1 MVHIASQF
9 AQATTMARVTA
20 RTMSLLHVF
29 AGAAALGAI
38 LPLSSGPINNHQQ
51 AVLNATPTIPE
62 PPKPETIDVIE
73 LPLPPVSASR
83 DVGACTAALNPH
95 LTGCIAREL
104 TDKFQA
110 GDFTP
115 DGQNVIVTVT
125 FVGAP
130 AAPSSASIYEGVQ
143 LILIRTD
150 GTNFSNGDPWKCL
163 TCGVPT
169 KNAKELD
176 PQRDYPHVFRSGDKA
191 IWGHN
196 ILDCNGKQLASDACT
211 PDDIHIYPIYWSDG
225 APRELRIHP
234 DDVHIGWS
242 SFTNGAG
249 QFSYF
254 GRLEF
259 NAHPPGT
266 GPAVPR
272 YDLVDV
278 DLLVDPKRGAFITA
292 DGSELKLH
300 PESII
305 IGELRGFSGSGDE
318 ILYLGA
324 PTESTNIDLYAVHI
338 ETGIVRRLT
347 SHPDYADPIAFSAD
361 DQWFVTQDTRAS
373 ERQMWMSGMRG
384 IPPLIDIV
392 AVAVAASTRNN
403 GKRRFFQPILIDRH
417 GDRGSY
423 YGQQVNGN
431 GEKSDGGI
439 NDPSWNGRADPAF
452 SLDSTCIVYWQAIVT
467 SPACGGINPLPC
479 PASTAQGRREYRVML
494 ARLSDRQPSL
504 PAPVY
509 KVSSRIPWAT
519 PFPPGTDVPSLPTL
533 KPGNYTLRGK
543 VSGFAEVSLIGDAVH
558 PEPSSIKR
566 VVANYTDFSD
576 DGDHTINGLEDVELT
591 VLFPNV
597 WNQRLDWYSDIVQT
611 GSSTGSKKTG
621 ARGLQLRIDVMKNI
635 LEANGTL
642 TTTIDGV
649 AYHQPAN
656 GT

>member
-1 MVHIASQF
+1 
-9 AQATTMARVTA
+9 MAKITA
-20 RTMSLLHVF
+20 YSISLLRMF
-29 AGAAALGAI
+29 AGTAALGAI
-38 LPLSSGPINNHQQ
+38 LPLSANNQQ
-51 AVLNATPTIPE
+51 AVLIASPNFPG
-62 PPKPETIDVIE
+62 PPKPENIDIVE

-83 DVGACTAALNPH
+83 EVGACTAALNPNR
-95 LTGCIAREL
+95 TGCIAREL

-115 DGQNVIVTVT
+115 NGRNVVVTVT

-130 AAPSSASIYEGVQ
+130 ASPDPASVYNGVQ
-143 LILIRTD
+143 LILIKVD

-163 TCGVPT
+163 TCGVP
-169 KNAKELD
+169 AKSTRELD

-196 ILDCNGKQLASDACT
+196 ILDCNSKQLASDACT
-211 PDDIHIYPIYWSDG
+211 PDDIHIYPIYWPSG
-225 APRELRIHP
+225 APRELRMHP

-242 SFTNGAG
+242 SFTNHAG
-249 QFSYF
+249 QYSYF

-259 NAHPPGT
+259 NAYPSGT

-278 DLLVDPKRGAFITA
+278 DLLVDPKRWAFITTN
-292 DGSELKLH
+292 GNELELQ
-300 PESII
+300 PDSITV
-305 IGELRGFSGSGDE
+305 GELRGFSGSGDE
-318 ILYLGA
+318 ILYIGA

-361 DQWFVTQDTRAS
+361 DYWFVTQDTRAS

-403 GKRRFFQPILIDRH
+403 GARRFFQPILIDRY

-423 YGQQVNGN
+423 YGQQLNRKGD
-431 GEKSDGGI
+431 ESEGGI
-439 NDPSWNGRADPAF
+439 DDPNWNGRADPAF
-452 SLDSTCIVYWQAIVT
+452 SLDSTCIVYWQGIVT
-467 SPACGGINPLPC
+467 SPACGGINPLSC
-479 PASTAQGRREYRVML
+479 PISTAPGGREYRVML
-494 ARLSDRQPSL
+494 ARLTDRSPKL
-504 PAPVY
+504 PAHVY
-509 KVSSRIPWAT
+509 KVPNRIPWAT
-519 PFPPGTDVPSLPTL
+519 PFPPGAEVPPLPTL
-533 KPGNYTLRGK
+533 KPGNYILRGK
-543 VSGFAEVSLIGDAVH
+543 VSGCAEVRLIGDTAY
-558 PEPSSIKR
+558 PEASSIKR
-566 VVANYTDFSD
+566 VVVNYTDFSN
-576 DGDHTINGLEDVELT
+576 DGDHIINGSEDVELT
-591 VLFPNV
+591 ILFPNV
-597 WNQRLDWYSDIVQT
+597 WDQKLDWYSDISQT

-621 ARGLQLRIDVMKNI
+621 ASGIHLRIDVMKNV

-642 TTTIDGV
+642 TTTIDGIE
-649 AYHQPAN
+649 YHQPAN